1 MGVILNICHLWIVG
15 LWLILLVYWAI
26 AAFFSKRS
34 LDHGFDKSGLLMRL
48 GIGAAVILS
57 LMLVRRSAALS
68 ALQDSAYRNVPM
80 ALAGAVIA
88 TAGAALAFTARAV
101 IGRNWGTPGSRKADT
116 DLVTNGPYALVRH
129 PIYGGVLVMMI
140 GTAIGLIMTW
150 WIMVVAA
157 GSFFLYSARR
167 EERLMTERFPD
178 AYPRYRERTKMLI
191 PFLL

>member
-15 LWLILLVYWAI
+15 LWLVMLAYWAI
-26 AAFFSKRS
+26 AAFFTRRTVDRG
-34 LDHGFDKSGLLMRL
+34 LDRSGLFMRL
-48 GIGAAVILS
+48 GIAVAVVAS
-57 LMLVRRSAALS
+57 VMVVRRSPELS
-68 ALQDSAYRNVPM
+68 GLQQAEFRSVPM
-80 ALAGAVIA
+80 AVAGALIA
-88 TAGAALAFTARAV
+88 SAGAALAFTARAV

-178 AYPRYRERTKMLI
+178 IYPGYRERTKLLI
-191 PFLL
+191 PFVL

>member
-15 LWLILLVYWAI
+15 LWLVLLVYWAI

-34 LDHGFDKSGLLMRL
+34 LDHGFDRSGLLMRL
-48 GIGAAVILS
+48 GIGAAVVLA
-57 LMLVRRSAALS
+57 LLLVRRSPQLS
-68 ALQDSAYRNVPM
+68 ALQDRAYHSVPM
-80 ALAGAVIA
+80 AVAGAVIA
-88 TAGAALAFTARAV
+88 SAGAALAFTARAV

-167 EERLMTERFPD
+167 EERLMTDRFPD
-178 AYPRYRERTKMLI
+178 VYPGYRKRTKMLI
-191 PFLL
+191 PFVL